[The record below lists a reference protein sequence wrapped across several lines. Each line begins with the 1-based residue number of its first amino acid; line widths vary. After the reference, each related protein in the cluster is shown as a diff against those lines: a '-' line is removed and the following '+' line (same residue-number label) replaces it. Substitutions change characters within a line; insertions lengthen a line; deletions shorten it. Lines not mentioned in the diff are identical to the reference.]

1 MLLNFLVYFLV
12 ALTKDG
18 CSVRKASVL
27 KMLSLNLNVFCLR
40 WYVSTFARLS
50 VGQVFQ
56 LEVESQKKT
65 GGSKGT
71 YQESLTKKYNILH
84 AFSGRQCKLNLGEQK
99 K

>member
-50 VGQVFQ
+50 VGQVF
-56 LEVESQKKT
+56 
-65 GGSKGT
+65 
-71 YQESLTKKYNILH
+71 YNDDDNDNGL
-84 AFSGRQCKLNLGEQK
+84 FVSRTNS
-99 K
+99 